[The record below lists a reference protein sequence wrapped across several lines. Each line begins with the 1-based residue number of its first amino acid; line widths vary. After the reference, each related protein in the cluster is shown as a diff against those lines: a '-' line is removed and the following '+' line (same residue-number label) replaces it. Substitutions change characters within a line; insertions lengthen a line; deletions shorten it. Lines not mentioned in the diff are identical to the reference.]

1 MASDL
6 FNSMNTFNTNDLMKS
21 INELKSKVS
30 DPNAMIQQM
39 LNSGRISQKDY
50 NNAVLKANQIIN
62 YFGDNPND
70 NPIFMTIVVLYG
82 YFNVT
87 ALNPGLIN

>member
-6 FNSMNTFNTNDLMKS
+6 FNSMNGQLDQNGLMKS
-21 INELKSKVS
+21 LADLKRQVS
-30 DPNAMIQQM
+30 DPNLVIQQM

-62 YFGDNPND
+62 
-70 NPIFMTIVVLYG
+70 
-82 YFNVT
+82 
-87 ALNPGLIN
+87 LIQRAR